1 MIYGIRTFTSGQL
14 PTRTIAPMKSP
25 PTTIIPQA
33 FSPGQ
38 LPLNSPPGTPTP
50 QAIVPY
56 EIPPGLLL
64 LNIFHLG
71 QLPLDS

>member
-1 MIYGIRTFTSGQL
+1 MIYGIQTFTSGQL

-25 PTTIIPQA
+25 PTTVIPRT

-38 LPLNSPPGTPTP
+38 LPLNNPPGTTTP
-50 QAIVPY
+50 QAIAPY

-71 QLPLDS
+71 QLSPDS

>member
-25 PTTIIPQA
+25 PTTIIPRT
-33 FSPGQ
+33 FSPRQ
-38 LPLNSPPGTPTP
+38 LPLNNFPGTTTP

-56 EIPPGLLL
+56 EISPELLL
-64 LNIFHLG
+64 LKIFHLG
-71 QLPLDS
+71 QLPPDS